1 LRVSLP
7 IIRRAA
13 AVAVITLL
21 TVHSAFSQS
30 SPLESRVR
38 TRIGLEAGLSLTT
51 QQGLYRAGCGEFD
64 HGTGMG
70 PIFALAYDGPLG
82 TGIRYEGLLGF
93 HGRSS
98 SGSYITNDSTRIAT
112 ENGVASALVQFERK
126 GTVASS
132 SIFLLPSVRY
142 SITPWLYAGV
152 GASAGLVFS
161 TTTEYSQEILTRTV
175 EYNGVVTEVFF
186 DPSESSDPQVKT
198 DPAEDRDDA
207 STLLLD
213 GVIYLGAD
221 FRVADDWT
229 AGPRVMYSL
238 PLTPIFSA
246 PSLSI
251 SSLQIMI
258 GVRRAL

>member
-1 LRVSLP
+1 M
-7 IIRRAA
+7 
-13 AVAVITLL
+13 LL
-21 TVHSAFSQS
+21 MVHPAFSQS

-38 TRIGLEAGLSLTT
+38 VRIGLEAGLSLTS

-64 HGTGMG
+64 HGSGMG
-70 PIFALAYDGPLG
+70 PIFALAYDGPLA

-98 SGSYITNDSTRIAT
+98 SGSYITSDSTRIAT
-112 ENGVASALVQFERK
+112 DDGGVASALVQFERK
-126 GTVASS
+126 GTVRSS

-142 SITPWLYAGV
+142 SVAPWLYVGV

-161 TTTEYSQEILTRTV
+161 TTTEYSQKILTRTV
-175 EYNGVVTEVFF
+175 ENNGVITEVFF
-186 DPSESSDPQVKT
+186 DPSESSDPEVRV
-198 DPAEDRDDA
+198 DPEEDRDDA

-213 GVIYLGAD
+213 GVIYLGAE

-229 AGPRVMYSL
+229 AGPRIMYSL
-238 PLTPIFSA
+238 PLTPIFND